1 MILIVKGG
9 LRTFVFGMVSV
20 LTPIYLAML
29 GFSPTYVGASIFLV
43 VLGNVFSNVLLTWFG
58 NVIGRR
64 RLLIIFSLLIF
75 ISGIL
80 LSSSSLYPVLALA
93 LFMGNISTKD

>member
-1 MILIVKGG
+1 M
-9 LRTFVFGMVSV
+9 
-20 LTPIYLAML
+20 
-29 GFSPTYVGASIFLV
+29 
-43 VLGNVFSNVLLTWFG
+43 
-58 NVIGRR
+58 
-64 RLLIIFSLLIF
+64 IIFSLLIF